1 MKHLLFPIGAATLL
15 LVGCGQSDGAKSEKA
30 GSATTPA
37 AGNAVWAA
45 GSSTV
50 FPFATR
56 VAENVG
62 RSTGG
67 AAARVESLGTG
78 GGFKLFCNG
87 LGAGSPD
94 VANASR
100 PIKKSEWDAC
110 QAAGVTEIIE
120 IKVGYDG
127 IVVAN
132 DKKGAAYNLTLGQL
146 YKALAAELPK
156 GAASA
161 PNPAK
166 AWSDVDRALP
176 KDRIL
181 VYGPPPTSGTRDAF
195 VELGLEAG
203 AKTLPQ
209 LKALKESDEE
219 AFKARAHRI
228 RSDGAWV
235 DSGENDNAIIQT
247 LTKTPGSLGVFGYS
261 FLDNN
266 MDKVKAARIDGVGP
280 SMATIADGSYPLAR
294 SLYIY
299 VKKANLA
306 TKPGLRD
313 FMNGFVSD
321 AASGKGGYL
330 LQRGLIP
337 LSDAEREAQKL
348 VVKEMTTMK
357 APAS

>member
-1 MKHLLFPIGAATLL
+1 MKHLLFSMGAATLL
-15 LVGCGQSDGAKSEKA
+15 LVGCGQSNGAKSEKA

-132 DKKGAAYNLTLGQL
+132 DK
-146 YKALAAELPK
+146 K